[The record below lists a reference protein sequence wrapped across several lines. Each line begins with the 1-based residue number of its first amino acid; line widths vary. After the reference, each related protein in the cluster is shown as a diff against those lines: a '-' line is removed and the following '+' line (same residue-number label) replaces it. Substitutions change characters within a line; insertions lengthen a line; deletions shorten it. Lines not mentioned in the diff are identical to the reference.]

1 MRSAIMCWSSRYLL
15 LLLVTPFVTATAAGQ
30 TPPAGAA
37 AEVPMELARLTG
49 PITVDGHPD
58 EAAWQQVPTLP
69 LTMYSPVFK
78 GTPTQRSEIRV
89 AYDDEFFYAAG
100 WFYDTDP
107 SGIRI
112 NSLYRDR
119 WNGDDAFAIYI
130 DAFNDNQTAKWFGTT
145 PAGMRFDLL
154 VSDDGN
160 TTNENWD
167 AFWTAKTSVNEQGWF
182 VEVRIPFS
190 TLGFHTAADGRA
202 VMGLTVTRL
211 VSRLEERVTFPE
223 IDPKFPFRRPSVAR
237 DVVMRGVRS
246 PTPLYVT
253 PYVLGGASCDYVAI
267 PGGTLERQRD
277 TSKEIGLDV
286 RYPLSGTLT
295 LDLTVNTDF
304 AQVEAD
310 GQQIALD
317 RFPLFYPERRRF
329 FQEASSLFDFT
340 GANGTRLFHSRR
352 IGLTPAG
359 EPVRILGG
367 ARLVG
372 RIGAW
377 ETGMLEMQT
386 EDEDALPGENFGVFR
401 LRRPILNQWST
412 AGLMLTTYAGG
423 GRTNVALGADSSLR
437 VHGDEYVGMKWAATL
452 DEDERDA
459 TTLASRSFVDAKWE
473 RRTQRGLSYNW
484 EFTRAGQDYQP
495 ELGFMPRTD
504 FTTANVAGNWFFFTD
519 KHKYFRRVYPGALAF
534 NTFRNADGMLESGM
548 YAFWVEWDTKA
559 GATAWVEPK
568 WFHENVLVP
577 FSIGETID
585 IPAGIYDF
593 ADLQVVH
600 IMGSGRKLR
609 ADVDFRTGT
618 YFDGRRTQVLL
629 TPTWNVNRHLE
640 LGGDYQL
647 SALRF
652 PTRDQSENLHL
663 LRLRVRT
670 AVDARASGNAFVQ
683 YNSTTDR
690 LDFNVRLRYA
700 VTEGTDLW
708 VVYNEGLDTGRDG
721 DVLQQERF
729 TPLSTSRALIVK
741 YTHTFSM

>member
-1 MRSAIMCWSSRYLL
+1 MRPLSIVAL
-15 LLLVTPFVTATAAGQ
+15 LLLVTVLVTA
-30 TPPAGAA
+30 PAA
-37 AEVPMELARLTG
+37 AQSGNGSQVTGEGPLELTRLSS
-49 PITVDGHPD
+49 PITLDGRPD
-58 EAAWQQVPTLP
+58 EAVWQQVPPRP

-78 GTPTQRSEIRV
+78 GSPTQRTEIRV

-119 WNGDDAFAIYI
+119 WNGDDSFAIYI

-160 TTNENWD
+160 SSNENWD
-167 AFWTAKTSVNEQGWF
+167 AFWISKTAVTEQGWF
-182 VEVRIPFS
+182 AEVRIPFS
-190 TLGFHTAADGRA
+190 TLGFHTGADGRA

-211 VSRLEERVTFPE
+211 VSRLEERVTFPA
-223 IDPKFPFRRPSVAR
+223 IDPKFPFRRPSVAQ

-246 PTPLYVT
+246 HTPLYVT
-253 PYVLGGASCDYVAI
+253 PYVLGGASRNYVAASNGI
-267 PGGTLERQRD
+267 LGRDRD
-277 TSKEIGLDV
+277 TAREIGLDV
-286 RYPLSGTLT
+286 RYPLSGNLT
-295 LDLTVNTDF
+295 LDLTANTDF

-317 RFPLFYPERRRF
+317 RFPLFFPERRRF
-329 FQEASSLFDFT
+329 FQEASSIFDFT

-352 IGLTPAG
+352 IGLTPQG

-372 RIGAW
+372 RMGAW
-377 ETGMLEMQT
+377 DVGLLEMQT
-386 EDEDALPGENFGVFR
+386 QNHDALPGENFGVFR
-401 LRRPILNQWST
+401 LRRPVLNQWST
-412 AGLMLTTYAGG
+412 AGMMLTTYAGG
-423 GRTNVALGADSSLR
+423 GRSNVALGADTSLR
-437 VHGDEYVGMKWAATL
+437 VHGDDYVGMRWAATM
-452 DEDERDA
+452 DNEERDE
-459 TTLASRSFVDAKWE
+459 TSLASRSFVDARWE

-484 EFTRAGQDYQP
+484 QFTRSGRDYQP

-519 KHKYFRRVYPGALAF
+519 KHKYFRRIYPGALAF
-534 NTFRNADGMLESGM
+534 TTFRNADGVLESGM
-548 YAFWVEWDTKA
+548 YAFWVEWDAKS
-559 GATAWVEPK
+559 GGTAWIEPK

-577 FSIGETID
+577 FSIGQMID
-585 IPAGIYDF
+585 IPAGSYDF
-593 ADLQVVH
+593 ADLQIVNF
-600 IMGSGRKLR
+600 MGSGRKLR

-652 PTRDQSENLHL
+652 PARRQSANLHL

-700 VTEGTDLW
+700 IAEGTDLW
-708 VVYNEGLDTGRDG
+708 LVYNEGLDTDRDR
-721 DVLQQERF
+721 DILQQDRF
-729 TPLSTSRALIVK
+729 TPLSTSRALILK